1 VSAKQKN
8 MVTSSSRLK
17 WVNLIAALTSDG
29 EVLYTVNIGK
39 TNSYTFGF
47 FLTKLVSYLDN
58 QDPQWRKNSIIMID
72 NASYHRG
79 VPTLH
84 QIEMLKLPVLF
95 LGPYHF
101 RMAPVE
107 MLFNYIKSHDLNP
120 LRTRLTSRYEIGA
133 NAVGNKW

>member
-1 VSAKQKN
+1 MTHN
-8 MVTSSSRLK
+8 TRLL

-47 FLTKLVSYLDN
+47 FLTKLTSYLDA
-58 QDPQWRKNSIIMID
+58 QDAQWRKTTVIMVD
-72 NASYHRG
+72 NANYHRG

-84 QIEMLKLPVLF
+84 QIESLKLPVLF

-120 LRTRLTSRYEIGA
+120 LRTRLTSRYA
-133 NAVGNKW
+133 LHDHVVGSRW